1 MAAAESADPFE
12 GDAAASGKTR
22 VTNGGPVPAHVPHQE
37 GQQHYDQLKQE
48 DEILSGGDHK

>member
-12 GDAAASGKTR
+12 GEAPASGKTR
-22 VTNGGPVPAHVPHQE
+22 LTHGGPNPAHLTHQE
-37 GQQHYDQLKQE
+37 GQHYDQLKQE